1 VLPQITG
8 AASRTRSET
17 NSTGQQPQELEQPTG
32 SGNRVVLN
40 FISASD
46 SKPKTERWSLDLR
59 QSLFSW
65 ANWVALFRAD
75 RQVAQAEADYQ
86 LAEQQ
91 LITRVAE
98 AYFNVLAA
106 KDSVDSQTSAFESIS
121 RQLEQAEKRFEVGLI
136 AITDVQEAKAARDS
150 SAAAVI
156 SAKRTLASTEEAL
169 REITG
174 EGYASLSKPGV
185 SIPLAAPEPADE
197 TKWIEQAMEQN
208 LALVSSRLAADIA
221 RDNLRASFG
230 GHLPSIDLT
239 ASKSNVD
246 QTGPIYFASGNIGK
260 RLSNAD
266 DKTYALQVTMPI
278 FSGGA
283 AQSRV
288 RQSEYQWQAARERLT
303 RTTRQ
308 TERAT
313 RDAYLGVISDM
324 SRVKALTQALESSR
338 TALKATEAGYE
349 VGTRTAVEVLDS
361 RRTLAQAE
369 TNYSRARY
377 DYIVGVLKL
386 RLASGALDRKL
397 LDEVNAWLTDS
408 AKLR

>member
-1 VLPQITG
+1 MRG
-8 AASRTRSET
+8 ARRSGKT
-17 NSTGQQPQELEQPTG
+17 SLLRRLQEVWRGRRRAGATWRS
-32 SGNRVVLN
+32 SGR
-40 FISASD
+40 
-46 SKPKTERWSLDLR
+46 RG
-59 QSLFSW
+59 
-65 ANWVALFRAD
+65 
-75 RQVAQAEADYQ
+75 
-86 LAEQQ
+86 
-91 LITRVAE
+91 
-98 AYFNVLAA
+98 
-106 KDSVDSQTSAFESIS
+106 
-121 RQLEQAEKRFEVGLI
+121 GL
-136 AITDVQEAKAARDS
+136 S
-150 SAAAVI
+150 
-156 SAKRTLASTEEAL
+156 
-169 REITG
+169 
-174 EGYASLSKPGV
+174 P
-185 SIPLAAPEPADE
+185 AP
-197 TKWIEQAMEQN
+197 
-208 LALVSSRLAADIA
+208 
-221 RDNLRASFG
+221 LRASFG